1 MATKNQKNRNMRDA
15 PNKKEEYVSEKDC
28 ESEKEK
34 SKKRERK
41 RGKVENK
48 EEERKREEDFNG
60 DTGGH
65 GGKSE
70 LKRKMAFIRSFTP
83 LMFQT
88 LEEDL
93 ALGAPEKEKRE
104 RIGKFYKKGMEEY
117 IRRILGENPITVYR
131 ASESGDPYVRN
142 ASIYPDEFYFDGNR
156 PQVPP
161 PSLDGFKEGGNE
173 TNGDTRDV
181 CVHEVVRGYLT
192 NIING
197 RNSPDEAPILV
208 DGKHPDRGWIGRD
221 AVARIFGW

>member
-1 MATKNQKNRNMRDA
+1 MRDA

-60 DTGGH
+60 DTDGH

-93 ALGAPEKEKRE
+93 ALGGPEKEKRE
-104 RIGKFYKKGMEEY
+104 RIEKFYKKGMEEH

-142 ASIYPDEFYFDGNR
+142 ASIYPDEFYFDGDR

-181 CVHEVVRGYLT
+181 CVHEVVRGYIT